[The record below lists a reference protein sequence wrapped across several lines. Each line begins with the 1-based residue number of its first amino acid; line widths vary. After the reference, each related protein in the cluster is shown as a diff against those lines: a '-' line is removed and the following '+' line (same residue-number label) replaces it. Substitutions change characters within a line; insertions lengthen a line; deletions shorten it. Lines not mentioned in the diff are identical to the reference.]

1 MDTGEIALAKKGW
14 CAMRN
19 IWKLCAPFLLAALS
33 GGVTAAEFSY
43 GSADESS
50 VDFAVVIKGKIV
62 PGDYE
67 RLLDFI
73 EDDPARFRASLI
85 LLASPGGDL
94 VESMKIARLVKS
106 TYQSVFVNGAKGSC
120 ASACFFIYVSA
131 VERGATNRALG
142 IHRPY
147 FAPENFAR
155 KRLAEAE
162 EMQRKLLKE
171 ARAFLED
178 REVPQYLIEEM
189 FSRASDEVYWL
200 DTADEERIG
209 ERAHWYDQV
218 LVDRCGLDKE
228 LESGFANQGNEYPRL
243 KEARENLEKVWQCSA
258 DLTAEESMSNLK
270 AILDARR

>member
-1 MDTGEIALAKKGW
+1 
-14 CAMRN
+14 MRKM
-19 IWKLCAPFLLAALS
+19 WKLCAPILLATLS
-33 GGVTAAEFSY
+33 GETTAAEFSY

-50 VDFAVVIKGKIV
+50 VDYAVVITGEIT

-73 EDDPARFRASLI
+73 EQDPVRFRASPI

-94 VESMKIARLVKS
+94 VEAMKIARLIKS
-106 TYQSVFVNGAKGSC
+106 TYQFVFVNGAKGSC

-131 VERGATNRALG
+131 IERGATNRALG

-162 EMQRKLLKE
+162 EMQQRLLKE
-171 ARAFLED
+171 ARTFLED

-200 DTADEERIG
+200 DTADIDRIG
-209 ERAHWYDQV
+209 ERAHWYDQI
-218 LVDRCGLDKE
+218 LVDRCGLNKE
-228 LESGFANQGNEYPRL
+228 LEAGFANEGNEYPRL
-243 KEARENLEKVWQCSA
+243 KEAKENLENVWRCQA
-258 DLTAEESMSNLK
+258 NLTAEESASNLQV
-270 AILDARR
+270 ILDAKR